1 MAKRSTENGTKKGRT
16 EKEEP
21 SFRFRI
27 LRLSALMVLWS
38 GLILSA
44 LVAYYAWDLPDVE
57 NYEKHTRRPSVT
69 LLASDSSVIA
79 TYGDLYANVVQFNEV
94 PPYLI
99 QAIVSTEDRRFFDH
113 FGIDIFGI
121 ARATLANLRA
131 GSVRQGG
138 STLTQQLAKN
148 LFLTPERSL
157 RRKIQELLLAL
168 WLEAKLSKRQIL
180 TIYLNRVY
188 LGAGTFGVD
197 AAARRYFGKSVR
209 DINLKEAALLVGLL
223 KAPSRYSPFRDKN
236 LSLTRTK
243 QVLSNMVAA
252 GFLSKQDAL
261 KARMDNLKF
270 KNQVKGSG
278 ARYFSDWLLQRA
290 FAFVGRTS
298 GDLIIKTTLSPR
310 LQKLGETRV
319 VQTLTTV
326 GNTRNVGQAAL
337 VSLSPDGAIRAMIG
351 GRNYASSQFNRVNQ
365 ALRQPGSAFKLF
377 VYLAAL
383 EAGIQPHDEIVDGPV
398 SIKGWKPRNYS
409 GKFLGP
415 ISLRTALAKSINTVA
430 VKVSE
435 QIGRQKVIKAAQR
448 LGITS
453 KLKSHPSIALGV
465 GEVTLLDLTS
475 SYAIFANKGFS
486 AWPYGITEIRNNENE
501 ILYKRSPLSTGALV
515 KKSIVK
521 DMNSM
526 LVDVVKSG
534 TGKRAR
540 FSKNVAGKTGTSQ
553 GFRDAWFIGFTGGLV
568 TGVWVGNDN
577 FSPMKHVTGGSIP
590 ADLWR
595 KFMMDALTGMSDS
608 SFLTP

>member
-1 MAKRSTENGTKKGRT
+1 MAERSPENQTGRSR
-16 EKEEP
+16 P
-21 SFRFRI
+21 SFGFRV
-27 LRLSALMVLWS
+27 LRSSALVILWS

-57 NYEKHTRRPSVT
+57 NYEKHSRRPSVT
-69 LLASDSSVIA
+69 LLASDSSVIS
-79 TYGDLYANVVQFNEV
+79 TYGDLYANVVRYNEV

-121 ARATLANLRA
+121 ARAALANLRA

-157 RRKIQELLLAL
+157 RRKIQELLLAF
-168 WLEAKLSKRQIL
+168 WLEAKLSKRQIF

-209 DINLKEAALLVGLL
+209 QINLKEAALLVGLL

-236 LSLTRTK
+236 LSLIRTN

-261 KARMDNLKF
+261 QAKMDDLKF
-270 KNQVKGSG
+270 TNQVKGSG

-298 GDLIIKTTLSPR
+298 RDLIIKTTLSSR
-310 LQKLGETRV
+310 LQKLGEARV
-319 VQTLTTV
+319 VETLTNA
-326 GNTRNVGQAAL
+326 GNKRNVGQAAL

-351 GRNYASSQFNRVNQ
+351 GRHYASSQFNRVNQ

-383 EAGIQPHDEIVDGPV
+383 EAGIEPHDEVVDGPV

-409 GKFLGP
+409 GKFLGR
-415 ISLRTALAKSINTVA
+415 ISLRTAFAKSINTVA

-435 QIGRQKVIKAAQR
+435 QIGRQKVIKAAKR

-475 SYAIFANKGFS
+475 AYAIFSNKGFS
-486 AWPYGITEIRNNENE
+486 AWPYGILEIRNNKNE
-501 ILYKRSPLSTGALV
+501 ILYKRSPLSTGPLV
-515 KKSIVK
+515 KNSIVK

-526 LVDVVKSG
+526 LVDAVKFG

-540 FSKNVAGKTGTSQ
+540 LSKKVAGKTGTSQ
-553 GFRDAWFIGFTGGLV
+553 GFRDAWFIGFTSGLV

-577 FSPMKHVTGGSIP
+577 FSPMKKVTGGSIP

-595 KFMMDALTGMSDS
+595 KFMMDALKGIPDT
-608 SFLTP
+608 SFQTP